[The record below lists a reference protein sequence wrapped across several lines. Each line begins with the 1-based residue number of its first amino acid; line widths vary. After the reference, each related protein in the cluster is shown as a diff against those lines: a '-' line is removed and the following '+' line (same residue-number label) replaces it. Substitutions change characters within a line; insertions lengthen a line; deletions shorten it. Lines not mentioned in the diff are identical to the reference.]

1 METPTM
7 QFLAII
13 TVAAAIFA
21 GIIHHI
27 VIVEQEGTSPIHTRE
42 GYNTLKTYNAV
53 AALAVA
59 AFPALYLIEPLTH

>member
-7 QFLAII
+7 QILAII
-13 TVAAAIFA
+13 TVAAAIIY

-27 VIVEQEGTSPIHTRE
+27 VIAEQEATRPIHTRE

-53 AALAVA
+53 AALTAA